1 MITLRSLNGYRKG
14 LGSTLLSSGGTVSAP
29 LLTSGETH
37 FPTDFTQY
45 GTESGT
51 TSSTKFGDG
60 VSVNDWINIGSSLF
74 NTVTGSGGS
83 DNMTTGQY
91 DLLVAQQ
98 QATQA
103 ALLHQQQQEQKARQ
117 TKNLLLGALVV
128 GGIAIGA
135 YVYTNNQKPK
145 SKGRLKGVP
154 TTSNSL
160 NGKRK
165 PRKRRV
171 STKRRATAKKTSTKR
186 RTTSS
191 NRTSTRRKTTTRRRA
206 SNSKNVATITL

>member
-14 LGSTLLSSGGTVSAP
+14 LSSSLLNTGTTISDP
-29 LLTSGETH
+29 LQTSFDNA
-37 FPTDFTQY
+37 FPTNFQDV
-45 GTESGT
+45 GKTEDQ
-51 TSSTKFGDG
+51 TKFGEG
-60 VSVNDWINIGSSLF
+60 ISAQDWLTIGSSIF
-74 NTVTGSGGS
+74 NTVTGGGS
-83 DNMTTGQY
+83 GTQSQQ
-91 DLLVAQQ
+91 DLLAAQQ
-98 QATQA
+98 AATQA
-103 ALLHQQQQEQKARQ
+103 ALLQQQQQAQAQKANQ
-117 TKNLLLGALVV
+117 TRNLLLGALVV